1 MHFTTGLIA
10 TLAATITS
18 AAALGP
24 IVPPKNPAS
33 NGQQS
38 YCNGRTEC
46 LTIIN
51 NVRADQEGLDPI
63 TLPSNWNTL
72 TRPERLF
79 TFMNLERVSR
89 GLNPLLNL
97 VNTYTSEVETAITN
111 DADPEPPASI
121 NSSWQS
127 IWAGGDDMIALSAMY
142 LWMYYDGPGGSNL
155 DCTSS
160 SDSGCWGHRDAILDA
175 DVNAIDAGAGTDSRG
190 SAGFAAI
197 LFVANEAPSAA
208 EVVLTWASEKTKLTS

>member
-1 MHFTTGLIA
+1 MHFTTALIA
-10 TLAATITS
+10 TLAAITTG

-24 IVPPKNPAS
+24 IVPPNNPSS

-38 YCNGRTEC
+38 YCTSRTEC

-63 TLPSNWNTL
+63 ALPSNWNQL
-72 TRPERLF
+72 TSSERLF

-89 GLNPLLNL
+89 GLNPLMYL
-97 VNTYTSEVETAITN
+97 VNTYTSEVNTAITN

-121 NSSWQS
+121 DASWQS
-127 IWAGGDDMIALSAMY
+127 IWAGGDGMIPLSAMY

-155 DCTSS
+155 DCTSGS
-160 SDSGCWGHRDAILDA
+160 SSGCWGHRDAILDA
-175 DVNAIDAGAGTDSRG
+175 DVNVIDAGAGSDSHG

-197 LFVANEAPSAA
+197 LYVGNGAPSGAD
-208 EVVLTWASEKTKLTS
+208 VVLSWADEKAKLSS